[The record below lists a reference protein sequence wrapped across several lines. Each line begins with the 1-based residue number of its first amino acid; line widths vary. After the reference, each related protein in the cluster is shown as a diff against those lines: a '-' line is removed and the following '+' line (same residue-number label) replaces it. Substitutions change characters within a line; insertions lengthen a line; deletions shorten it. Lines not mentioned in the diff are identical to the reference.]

1 MQRKLFNL
9 GLAALT
15 SAASF
20 AVSLPAVSQNTS
32 TSQPNKVTFFCREG
46 LDKASGKNIPFT
58 VAWVPERNKHV
69 RIIAW
74 KSEFFEKAGWTS
86 QERCQKVTERFNK
99 MYDTGRLNY
108 FGSGANNGYP
118 IICGLLN
125 KEDTCNAE
133 NQLFTVKSGS
143 QIKVVLEKLIGI
155 GEGDGGG
162 VLYQNSGQQIR
173 VSVKDI
179 LNNATVAD

>member
-1 MQRKLFNL
+1 MQRNLFIL

-15 SAASF
+15 STACF
-20 AVSLPAVSQNTS
+20 AVSLTAVSQNTPAS
-32 TSQPNKVTFFCREG
+32 VSNKVTFFCQKG

-58 VAWVPERNKHV
+58 VAWVPERNRHV
-69 RIIAW
+69 RIIGW
-74 KSEFFEKAGWTS
+74 KSEFFEKAGWTP
-86 QERCQKVTERFNK
+86 QERCEKVTERFNK
-99 MYDTGRLNY
+99 IYDAGRLNY
-108 FGSGANNGYP
+108 FGSGTNNGYP

-125 KEDTCNAE
+125 KDDACNPE

-143 QIKVVLEKLIGI
+143 QIKVVLEQLLEIA
-155 GEGDGGG
+155 EGKASN
-162 VLYQNSGQQIR
+162 VIYQNSGQQIR

>member
-1 MQRKLFNL
+1 MQRQLFIL

-15 SAASF
+15 SATYF
-20 AVSLPAVSQNTS
+20 AVSLTAVSQNTPAS
-32 TSQPNKVTFFCREG
+32 VSNKVTFFCREG

-58 VAWVPERNKHV
+58 VAWVPERKKHV
-69 RIIAW
+69 RFIAW
-74 KSEFFEKAGWTS
+74 KSEFFEKAGWTP

-99 MYDTGRLNY
+99 MYDTGRLKY

-118 IICGLLN
+118 IICGLFN
-125 KEDTCNAE
+125 KDDACNTE

-143 QIKVVLEKLIGI
+143 QIKVVLEQLIDI
-155 GEGDGGG
+155 AEGKASN
-162 VLYQNSGQQIR
+162 VLYQSSGQQIR
-173 VSVKDI
+173 VSVQDI